1 MSSVIS
7 SSIPRGGIDLAA
19 HLHVPNGFSD
29 GLDGAPLPAVVLATP
44 GSSVKEQIG
53 ATYARRLADRDWV
66 AVTFDPAFQ
75 GESSGEPRD
84 LEDPAERVAD
94 LRRVVDHLR
103 RRPGID
109 PQRLGVLGI
118 CAGGGYAVR
127 AAMTDHRLRALGTVV
142 ASDIGGAFRA
152 MAAATPA
159 GVAGTLDA
167 LAAAPVDVA
176 DGEGARQPWLPD
188 TVEDA
193 RAAGVTD
200 VDLLQAVAYYR
211 TPRGHHPRS
220 TNRRHVRS
228 DPAILGFDAFH
239 LADQLL
245 TQPVQVV
252 VAGEAGTTGSR
263 ADGERLARLAP
274 AAEEVL
280 VVEGARH
287 YEMYDVPAYV
297 DRAVDRLAVF
307 FAAHLT

>member
-1 MSSVIS
+1 MIS
-7 SSIPRGGIDLAA
+7 TSIDRGGIDLAA
-19 HLHVPNGFSD
+19 HLHVPDGF
-29 GLDGAPLPAVVLATP
+29 DGAAALPALVLATP

-53 ATYARRLADRDWV
+53 ANYARRLADRGWV

-75 GESSGEPRD
+75 GESGGEPRD

-94 LRRVVDHLR
+94 LRWVVDHLV

-109 PQRLGVLGI
+109 PQRLGMLGI

-127 AAMTDHRLRALGTVV
+127 AAMTDHRLRALGVV
-142 ASDIGGAFRA
+142 VPSDIGGAFRA
-152 MAAATPA
+152 AAAATPE

-167 LAAAPVDVA
+167 LAKLTLADVTGA
-176 DGEGARQPWLPD
+176 DARRPWLPD
-188 TVEDA
+188 TPEDA

-200 VDLLQAVAYYR
+200 VDLLQAVEYYR

-239 LADQLL
+239 LADVLL

-252 VAGEAGTTGSR
+252 VGGEVGTTGSR

-297 DRAVDRLAVF
+297 DQAVDHLAAF
-307 FAAHLT
+307 FAAHLP